1 MVNDYTHDYTSS
13 YGTTETVNT
22 FVSILVFSVINDVY
36 NYSVGTRHYEDSL
49 QGTLLSLMIAITVQ
63 CNNL

>member
-1 MVNDYTHDYTSS
+1 MLQLCNNWVNYN
-13 YGTTETVNT
+13 TVNG
-22 FVSILVFSVINDVY
+22 SLNDISDVY

-49 QGTLLSLMIAITVQ
+49 QGALLSLMIAITVQ